1 MCFGSSVS
9 NSPLKSR
16 ILVVLVNA
24 ANWDSNGQFETVLS
38 EILNEDIRESEIHW
52 FRNSP
57 PTCLPRNL
65 SPSAASL
72 SRIILYYGYGR
83 NMDHLIAYCA
93 NFSSSKPNRV
103 FVIVELEQSD
113 VPHETALAATLALL
127 TDLSKLLL
135 KGSDVND
142 STGVLGGFF
151 VVVLIST
158 SNVFNFALI
167 ASLYTDCIVRQL
179 LDGTFESLPSNC

>member
-1 MCFGSSVS
+1 MPAI
-9 NSPLKSR
+9 N
-16 ILVVLVNA
+16 IA
-24 ANWDSNGQFETVLS
+24 DAFELTVYS
-38 EILNEDIRESEIHW
+38 YIFQIHW

-103 FVIVELEQSD
+103 FVIVR
-113 VPHETALAATLALL
+113 VFIVLL
-127 TDLSKLLL
+127 IGYKC
-135 KGSDVND
+135 
-142 STGVLGGFF
+142 F
-151 VVVLIST
+151 IST
-158 SNVFNFALI
+158 RFFDIENLFAIRLSRNSCKLF
-167 ASLYTDCIVRQL
+167 AVS
-179 LDGTFESLPSNC
+179 

>member
-1 MCFGSSVS
+1 M
-9 NSPLKSR
+9 
-16 ILVVLVNA
+16 
-24 ANWDSNGQFETVLS
+24 
-38 EILNEDIRESEIHW
+38 
-52 FRNSP
+52 
-57 PTCLPRNL
+57 
-65 SPSAASL
+65 
-72 SRIILYYGYGR
+72 
-83 NMDHLIAYCA
+83 
-93 NFSSSKPNRV
+93 
-103 FVIVELEQSD
+103 ELEQSD